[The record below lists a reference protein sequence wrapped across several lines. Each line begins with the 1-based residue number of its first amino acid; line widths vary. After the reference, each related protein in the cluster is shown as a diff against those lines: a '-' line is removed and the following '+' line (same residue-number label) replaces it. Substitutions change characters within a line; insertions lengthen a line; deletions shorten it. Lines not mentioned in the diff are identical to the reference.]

1 MPQLDVS
8 AGPLSYRDTGGRGP
22 VLIFTGGC

>member
-1 MPQLDVS
+1 MSQLEVS
-8 AGPLSYRDTGGRGP
+8 VGPSVTATTGGPGP